1 MGDGIVGA
9 EGMTPGW
16 PADPLGEFSLVG
28 TELTINHWADGNT
41 SPQLV
46 RVVITGYD
54 PSTHTATIQALGY
67 MAERI
72 TTASNGYE
80 GYTRSNYR
88 AIDALRQLSVS
99 LDEFE
104 KVCRVFLHPPWH
116 GTSYQRAVPC
126 LGAAC
131 KPPVSRGLSRRRF
144 GRCGMSLAQRSRH
157 KRRMWVQHLR
167 EVS

>member
-1 MGDGIVGA
+1 
-9 EGMTPGW
+9 MTPGW
-16 PADPLGEFSLVG
+16 PADSLPPTEFSLVSGEVFLIG
-28 TELTINHWADGNT
+28 TELVINCQTTNNT
-41 SPQLV
+41 TPQRV
-46 RVVITGYD
+46 RVLVTGYD
-54 PSTHTATIQALGY
+54 PSTRTATLQALGY
-67 MAERI
+67 MVERI
-72 TTASNGYE
+72 TGAASNGYE
-80 GYTRSNYR
+80 GYALTKHR
-88 AIDALRQLSVS
+88 AIDALRQLSTS

-131 KPPVSRGLSRRRF
+131 KPPVFRGLSRRRF